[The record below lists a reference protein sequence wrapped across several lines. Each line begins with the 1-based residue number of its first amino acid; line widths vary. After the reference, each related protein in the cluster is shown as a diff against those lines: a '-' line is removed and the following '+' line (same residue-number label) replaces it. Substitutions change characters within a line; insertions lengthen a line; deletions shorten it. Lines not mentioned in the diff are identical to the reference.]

1 MTGEETYDDLVKMAK
16 TVGSRI
22 VKVIRRDEDGRVQ
35 EGVFISLDEEA
46 TDRILQWVRGMEEKW
61 QKK

>member
-1 MTGEETYDDLVKMAK
+1 VTGEETYDDLVKMAK

-46 TDRILQWVRGMEEKW
+46 TDRILQGVRGMEEKW